1 MGRIHRGSAP
11 TLWPRRSPAARGTRA
26 YRISVNLRLRE
37 SFPVLNLQR

>member
-1 MGRIHRGSAP
+1 MGRIHRESAP
-11 TLWPRRSPAARGTRA
+11 VLWSRRWPAARDTRA